1 MKIFRYLIYALILV
15 IFISLVILIVQ
26 PERSALLKPDWV
38 NTEQNNIAQ
47 TTNTEI
53 EDSEQQDDTI
63 EILISETD
71 VSGFPPFI
79 LAMPQNPTGID
90 RNGNGLRDDLEVYIG
105 YRFPFKPQVRA
116 ILIQMVNIVDRMAKA
131 KGKSKASRLL
141 ALYQEERMA
150 KECWYKNGIGED
162 DLNALKS
169 LVLNNKQRKKGY
181 EATMDAW
188 KGIEP
193 ELINALK
200 MPEQPCDIMIMEN
213 QMTLQEWVP
222 SD

>member
-1 MKIFRYLIYALILV
+1 MKIFRYIIYALILV
-15 IFISLVILIVQ
+15 IFISLVILIIQ
-26 PERSALLKPDWV
+26 PERSALLKPGWV
-38 NTEQNNIAQ
+38 NTEQDNIVQ

-53 EDSEQQDDTI
+53 EDAEQQDDTI
-63 EILISETD
+63 ESLIKETD
-71 VSGFPPFI
+71 VSGFPSFI
-79 LAMPQNPTGID
+79 LAMPQNPTAID
-90 RNGNGLRDDLEVYIG
+90 RNGNRLRDDLEVYIG
-105 YRFPFKPQVRA
+105 YKFPFKPQVRA
-116 ILIQMVNIVDRMAKA
+116 ILIQMVNIVDKMAKD

-141 ALYQEERMA
+141 AFYQEERVA

-162 DLNALKS
+162 DLNALMS
-169 LVLNNKQRKKGY
+169 LILNNKKRKQGY
-181 EATMDAW
+181 ELTKNTW
-188 KGIEP
+188 KEIDP